1 MTDTFATY
9 PSLSGASVL
18 VTGGASGIGADIVR
32 GFAEQGAKVAFV
44 DIDEASGSALVA
56 ELENTDHSP
65 LFIRADL
72 TKFEGFDDLVKD
84 IAAAQGAPTILV
96 NNASHDQ
103 RHEIGSVTREDW
115 DWSLSIN
122 LGHFFFMAQAVLP
135 GMQAA
140 GKGAI
145 VNLSSVTAI
154 NGSPTLPAYSA
165 AKGAIIT
172 LTKSLARKYGGDGI
186 RCNAVAPGVVVTP
199 RQARLWVSPEQQKA
213 FIERQPLHAPV
224 TEVDIANA
232 VLFLASD
239 QAKSI
244 TKQVLVVDGGLI

>member
-1 MTDTFATY
+1 
-9 PSLSGASVL
+9 
-18 VTGGASGIGADIVR
+18 
-32 GFAEQGAKVAFV
+32 
-44 DIDEASGSALVA
+44 
-56 ELENTDHSP
+56 
-65 LFIRADL
+65 
-72 TKFEGFDDLVKD
+72 
-84 IAAAQGAPTILV
+84 PTVLV

-122 LGHFFFMAQAVLP
+122 LGHFFFMAQAVIP

-154 NGSPTLPAYSA
+154 NGSPALPIYSA

-172 LTKSLARKYGGDGI
+172 LTKTLARKFGAEGI
-186 RCNAVAPGVVVTP
+186 RCNPVAPGAVVTP
-199 RQARLWVSPEQQKA
+199 RQARLWVRPEQQKA
-213 FIERQPLHAPV
+213 FIARQPLHAPV

>member
-1 MTDTFATY
+1 MADTFATY
-9 PSLSGASVL
+9 PSLNDASVI

-32 GFAEQGAKVAFV
+32 GFAAQGAKVAII
-44 DIDEASGSALVA
+44 DIDEDSGTSLAA
-56 ELENTDHSP
+56 ELANCTTP
-65 LFIRADL
+65 PRFICADL
-72 TKFEGFDDLVKD
+72 VKFEAFDDLVKD
-84 IAAAQGAPTILV
+84 ISGSHGAPTILV

-103 RHEIGSVTREDW
+103 RHEIGSVTREEW

-122 LGHFFFMAQAVLP
+122 LGHFLFMSQAVIP
-135 GMQAA
+135 GMRAA
-140 GKGAI
+140 GKGVI
-145 VNLSSVTAI
+145 VNMSSVTAI
-154 NGSPTLPAYSA
+154 NGSPALPVYSA

-172 LTKSLARKYGGDGI
+172 LTKTLARKYGEDGI
-186 RCNAVAPGVVVTP
+186 RCNAVAPGAVVTP
-199 RQARLWVSPEQQKA
+199 RQARLWVSPEQQKT
-213 FIERQPLHAPV
+213 FIARQSLHAPV